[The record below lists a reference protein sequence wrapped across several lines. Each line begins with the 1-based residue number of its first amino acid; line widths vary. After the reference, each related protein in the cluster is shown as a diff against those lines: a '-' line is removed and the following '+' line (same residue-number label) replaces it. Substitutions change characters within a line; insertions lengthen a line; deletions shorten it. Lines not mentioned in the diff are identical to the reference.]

1 MGKLRKLQE
10 QYLKGEI
17 TKAQY
22 EAAVQ
27 KLLEDEIIDQE
38 QVDDAL
44 DYDPE
49 NERPQYSQADVDSMI
64 AKRAVRMV
72 RKALKDAGV
81 KIEADDKN
89 LLTEVANS
97 IKNGSTKKDKD
108 PDDEGGKGGMS
119 DEEIATLRLQA
130 EKVPVLTERLK
141 DLVVENA
148 VLKEAGKYN
157 PVNPAQVVR
166 AIRSDYMESID
177 FDEEA
182 GTADAKSVS
191 RVLRKVVEVEPNLF
205 SKSEEDP
212 DGKHDTG
219 NTFRGKGPGGAGAT
233 GNKDKDAKKA
243 EALAMLGIKK
253 EEK

>member
-27 KLLEDEIIDQE
+27 KLLDDDIIDQE
-38 QVDDAL
+38 QLDEAL

-49 NERPQYSQADVDSMI
+49 HERPQYSQADVDAMI

-81 KIEADDKN
+81 KIDADDKG
-89 LLTEVANS
+89 LLTAVADA
-97 IKNGSTKKDKD
+97 IKNGSKAANTGNDD
-108 PDDEGGKGGMS
+108 QGNGNAGLTDDEVAS
-119 DEEIATLRLQA
+119 LRGQA
-130 EKVPVLTERLK
+130 EKVTVLTERIK

-166 AIRSDYMESID
+166 AIRSDYMDGID
-177 FDEEA
+177 FDDET
-182 GTADAKSVS
+182 GTADVKSVS
-191 RVLRKVVEVEPNLF
+191 RVLRKVVEAEPNLF
-205 SKSEEDP
+205 TKTDDQGQQTE
-212 DGKHDTG
+212 G
-219 NTFRGKGPGGAGAT
+219 TFKGKGPGGT
-233 GNKDKDAKKA
+233 GGTGKDNVEAKKA

-253 EEK
+253 DDKK

>member
-27 KLLEDEIIDQE
+27 KLLEDEIIDQD
-38 QVDDAL
+38 QVDEAL

-97 IKNGSTKKDKD
+97 IKNGSTKKNED
-108 PDDEGGKGGMS
+108 PDDKGGKGGTS
-119 DEEIATLRLQA
+119 DEEVANLRIQA

-177 FDEEA
+177 FDEET
-182 GTADAKSVS
+182 GTADVKSVS

-205 SKSEEDP
+205 SKSEDDL

-219 NTFRGKGPGGAGAT
+219 NTFKGKGPGGAGAT

-253 EEK
+253 DEK

>member
-27 KLLEDEIIDQE
+27 KLLEDDIIDQD
-38 QVDDAL
+38 QVDEAL
-44 DYDPE
+44 EYDPE
-49 NERPQYSQADVDSMI
+49 HERPQYSQAEVDSMI

-81 KIEADDKN
+81 KLEADDKN
-89 LLTEVANS
+89 LLTEVANA
-97 IKNGSTKKDKD
+97 IKNGSTGNKEDDKGGNGGLS
-108 PDDEGGKGGMS
+108 DDEVAS
-119 DEEIATLRLQA
+119 LRGQA
-130 EKVPVLTERLK
+130 EKVTVLTERIK

-166 AIRSDYMESID
+166 AIRSDYMDGID
-177 FDEEA
+177 FDDEA

-191 RVLRKVVEVEPNLF
+191 RVLRKVVESEPNLF
-205 SKSEEDP
+205 NKTDDNDNE
-212 DGKHDTG
+212 GG
-219 NTFRGKGPGGAGAT
+219 QGGAFRGKGPGGAGGAA
-233 GNKDKDAKKA
+233 GKGHDAKKA
-243 EALAMLGIKK
+243 EALAMLGINKDDKK
-253 EEK
+253 